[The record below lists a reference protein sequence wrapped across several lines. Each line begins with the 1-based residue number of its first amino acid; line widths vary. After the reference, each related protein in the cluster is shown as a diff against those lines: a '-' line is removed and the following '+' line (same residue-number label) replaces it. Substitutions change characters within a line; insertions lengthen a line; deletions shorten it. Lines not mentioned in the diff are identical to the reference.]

1 MKILIISLSDLAR
14 DPRVHRQIAHL
25 RKHHEVTCIGLQP
38 PGFDDVRFHQVG
50 PSTDPAS
57 KVKAGV
63 SLALHRYDALSRQ
76 MPIALHRMVAEI
88 GNEEY
93 DAIIAN
99 DLETI
104 SFAFRV
110 KGAAKVILDAHEYA
124 PSEFEDDLW
133 WTLLN
138 KRYTEYLCSTF
149 LPRCDVVI
157 TVCQGI
163 ADLYQRN
170 FHVKPS
176 VITNASVYLD
186 LKPTPVTESRIRII
200 HHGGAHPSRKIEEM
214 IRMMDLVDPRFTL
227 DLMLVPIERYRSY
240 YDTLRRMADDRE
252 NVMVLDPVPMTEIVT
267 EINRYD
273 IGMYLLEPNNIN
285 NKYSLPN
292 KFFEYVQA
300 RLAIAVGPS
309 PEMARIVREYGLGVV
324 GPDFSAETLADC
336 INRLTPQEIWGQKLG
351 SDAAAPTLSSEANMA
366 ILDSIL
372 KGIAPQ

>member
-1 MKILIISLSDLAR
+1 MKILIISLSDLGR

-38 PGFDDVRFHQVG
+38 PGFDDVGFHQVG
-50 PSTDPAS
+50 PSTDPVS
-57 KVKAGV
+57 KVRAGV

-76 MPIALHRMVAEI
+76 MPIALHRMAAEI
-88 GNEEY
+88 GEEAY

-104 SFAFRV
+104 SFAFRI
-110 KGAAKVILDAHEYA
+110 KGAAKVILDAHEHA
-124 PSEFEDDLW
+124 PSEFEDDPR
-133 WTLLN
+133 WTLLY
-138 KRYTEYLCSTF
+138 KPYAEYLCSTF
-149 LPRCDVVI
+149 LPRCDAVI

-163 ADLYQRN
+163 ADLYQRD
-170 FHVKPS
+170 FHVTPS
-176 VITNASVYLD
+176 VITNASAYQD
-186 LKPTPVTESRIRII
+186 LRPTPVNESRIRII

-227 DLMLVPIERYRSY
+227 DLMLVPIERYQSY
-240 YDTLRRMADDRE
+240 YDRLRGMADERE
-252 NVMVLDPVPMTEIVT
+252 NVTVLDPVPMTEIVT
-267 EINRYD
+267 AINRYD

-285 NKYSLPN
+285 NTYSLPN

-309 PEMARIVREYGLGVV
+309 PEMARLVRDYGLGVV

-336 INRLTPQEIWGQKLG
+336 INRLTPQEIRAHKMG
-351 SDAAAPTLSSEANMA
+351 SDAAARTLSSESNMA

-372 KGIAPQ
+372 KEIAPQ